1 MSAAVTASNAATA
14 ANGSSSSSNNNNAA
28 SSSAVAPTNNNG
40 APANKPAVQP
50 SEVGWLFVTQY
61 YTFLNQNPGRLHCF
75 FTKKS
80 TMVHG
85 TEQEESS
92 PCFGQQQIHDKITS
106 LNFQDAKVFVSNVDS
121 QSSASGGILV
131 QVLGELSNNGG
142 AWRKFAQTFFLAEQ
156 PNGYFVLNDIFRY
169 LKDEDEIE
177 AEAVAVDE
185 AIQDEIDEADKNGV
199 EVPHQIEINN
209 IGNSNAMPK
218 LPSSTS
224 STSTT
229 AASGATKAIE
239 SSETNEAA
247 PVESNQISAAPA
259 PINEAVAT
267 SSKAEPTPADAD
279 QVGVDKKVTVVD
291 ADSAPAAAAT
301 SAKDGAAKDAA
312 AAAKTETAPAAA
324 ASAPAAAA
332 AAPAAAPAQPTGPPK
347 PKTWATLAASDV
359 TRWGSNVSAEAKG
372 VSSSRPATTAST
384 PAAAKSAARP
394 AAAAAAA
401 NNPTA
406 TGGAGSASPSVY
418 IKNVLPDQ
426 VNEASLRQA
435 LEAFGTVKDLQI
447 IAQRSCAFAEF
458 TSVDG
463 ARKAATKGSVSV
475 GKNGWNVQIEERRK
489 NVGGAANAGGNAGG
503 RGGAAR
509 GGAHAGGRGGAGA
522 GGRGGAQRGT
532 GRPGQGRVGGA
543 N

>member
-1 MSAAVTASNAATA
+1 MSAVTASNAATA
-14 ANGSSSSSNNNNAA
+14 ANGSSSNINAA
-28 SSSAVAPTNNNG
+28 STSAVAPANNNNG
-40 APANKPAVQP
+40 ATKPAVQP

-61 YTFLNQNPGRLHCF
+61 YTFLNQNPARLHCF

-177 AEAVAVDE
+177 AEAEALDE

-199 EVPHQIEINN
+199 EVPHHIEVNN
-209 IGNSNAMPK
+209 IGNANAMPK
-218 LPSSTS
+218 LPSSTA
-224 STSTT
+224 
-229 AASGATKAIE
+229 AASGAKAIE
-239 SSETNEAA
+239 SAESKSSTAA
-247 PVESNQISAAPA
+247 ASVAQAESAHTSAAPA
-259 PINEAVAT
+259 LVDQAVAT
-267 SSKAEPTPADAD
+267 SSKAEPTQADAD

-291 ADSAPAAAAT
+291 ADQAPVAAAPAAA
-301 SAKDGAAKDAA
+301 KGGAAKDAA

-332 AAPAAAPAQPTGPPK
+332 PAQPTGPPK
-347 PKTWATLAASDV
+347 PKTWATLAASDA
-359 TRWGSNVSAEAKG
+359 TRWGSNVSTEAKG
-372 VSSSRPATTAST
+372 VSSSRPTPAAST
-384 PAAAKSAARP
+384 PAKPAAAGGARP
-394 AAAAAAA
+394 AAAAAA
-401 NNPTA
+401 
-406 TGGAGSASPSVY
+406 GAASPSVY
-418 IKNVLPDQ
+418 IKNVVADQ
-426 VNEASLRQA
+426 VNDASLRQA

-463 ARKAATKGSVSV
+463 ARKAAAKGSVAV

-489 NVGGAANAGGNAGG
+489 NAAAGAGAGGAGG
-503 RGGAAR
+503 RGGAAVR
-509 GGAHAGGRGGAGA
+509 GGAGAGRGGAGGA
-522 GGRGGAQRGT
+522 GGRGGAQRGGS
-532 GRPGQGRVGGA
+532 GRPSAGGA
-543 N
+543 PRAGAN

>member
-1 MSAAVTASNAATA
+1 MSTAVSASNAAF
-14 ANGSSSSSNNNNAA
+14 
-28 SSSAVAPTNNNG
+28 SSAVAPANTNNNG
-40 APANKPAVQP
+40 VPANKPAVQP

-106 LNFQDAKVFVSNVDS
+106 LHFQDAKVFVSNVDS

-177 AEAVAVDE
+177 AEAEAVDE
-185 AIQDEIDEADKNGV
+185 AIQDEIDEADKNRV

-218 LPSSTS
+218 LPSSS
-224 STSTT
+224 STA

-239 SSETNEAA
+239 SSESK
-247 PVESNQISAAPA
+247 ESTQTSAAPA
-259 PINEAVAT
+259 PIDQAVAT
-267 SSKAEPTPADAD
+267 STKAEPTLADAD

-291 ADSAPAAAAT
+291 ADSAPAAAVAAT
-301 SAKDGAAKDAA
+301 AKDGAANDAA
-312 AAAKTETAPAAA
+312 AAAKNQTAPAAA
-324 ASAPAAAA
+324 AS
-332 AAPAAAPAQPTGPPK
+332 APAAAPAQPTGPPK

-372 VSSSRPATTAST
+372 VSSSRPTPAAST
-384 PAAAKSAARP
+384 PATAKPAARP
-394 AAAAAAA
+394 APATT
-401 NNPTA
+401 NPTA
-406 TGGAGSASPSVY
+406 AGGAGSASPSVY
-418 IKNVLPDQ
+418 IKNVIPDQ

-463 ARKAATKGSVSV
+463 ARKAAAKGSVSL

-489 NVGGAANAGGNAGG
+489 NVSGPGNAGGNAGG
-503 RGGAAR
+503 RGGVAR
-509 GGAHAGGRGGAGA
+509 GGAHAGARGGAGAGAGAGA

-532 GRPGQGRVGGA
+532 GRPGQGRVGVA